1 MKHFSAAAICNA
13 ALGMRS
19 GAIKKAQITVT
30 SSYNKYHGADR
41 GRLGLVK
48 KGQYIGAW
56 CALHNNH
63 NQWFKVNFGRILK
76 ITKIDTQGRQD
87 YRQWV
92 TRYQVSSSLD
102 GVHWSLYRYRSNDM
116 VGKIALY
123 LRRNAHFDGRKIL
136 YIVIFE
142 L

>member
-1 MKHFSAAAICNA
+1 
-13 ALGMRS
+13 MRS
-19 GAIKKAQITVT
+19 GAIKKTQITVT
-30 SSYNKYHGADR
+30 SSFNKYHGADR

-56 CALHNNH
+56 CARHNNH

-102 GVHWSLYRYRSNDM
+102 GVHWSLYRYKSNDM
-116 VGKIALY
+116 VGK
-123 LRRNAHFDGRKIL
+123 NAHFDGRKIL
-136 YIVIFE
+136 YIVIFGMWV
-142 L
+142 

>member
-1 MKHFSAAAICNA
+1 
-13 ALGMRS
+13 MRS
-19 GAIKKAQITVT
+19 GAIKKTQITVT
-30 SSYNKYHGADR
+30 SSFNKYHGADR

-56 CALHNNH
+56 CARHNNH

-92 TRYQVSSSLD
+92 TKYQVSSSLD
-102 GVHWSLYRYRSNDM
+102 GVHWSLYRYKSNDM
-116 VGKIALY
+116 VGK
-123 LRRNAHFDGRKIL
+123 NAHFDGRKIL
-136 YIVIFE
+136 YIVIFGMCFSE
-142 L
+142 GKIMVV